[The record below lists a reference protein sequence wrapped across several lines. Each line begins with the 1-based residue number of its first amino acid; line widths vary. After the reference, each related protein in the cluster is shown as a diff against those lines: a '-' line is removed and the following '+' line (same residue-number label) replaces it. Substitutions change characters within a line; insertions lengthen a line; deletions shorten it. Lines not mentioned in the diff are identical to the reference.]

1 MESPFNNSVVS
12 PLSDSYQLPD
22 EYLHGLCRTKGLPKI
37 EFQKFP
43 TDLLFFLFYTAV
55 GDNTQL
61 SAANQLYERGWRF
74 NRSTGYWVARLPNI
88 NPDVRS
94 GTYEKG
100 VYQYFN
106 PTSWRRETK
115 AMTLYYSELSLANNN
130 KYN

>member
-1 MESPFNNSVVS
+1 MLFS
-12 PLSDSYQLPD
+12 LLQ
-22 EYLHGLCRTKGLPKI
+22 
-37 EFQKFP
+37 
-43 TDLLFFLFYTAV
+43 LFFLFYTAV

-130 KYN
+130 KYNWLKKEDEIRIWFLLIPIA